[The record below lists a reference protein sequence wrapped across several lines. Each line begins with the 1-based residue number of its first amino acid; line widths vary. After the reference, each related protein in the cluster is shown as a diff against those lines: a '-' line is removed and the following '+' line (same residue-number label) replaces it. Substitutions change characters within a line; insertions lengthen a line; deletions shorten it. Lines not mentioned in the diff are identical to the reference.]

1 MAKLRGAVDLG
12 ALRGRTQGYLKLT
25 SNYYLIAGVLGLLV
39 VVLGYAVLSQFSVS
53 SQVATYTTGS
63 GTKQTIT
70 LAQLKQDIEA
80 FKQLNASSD
89 EKSLQYQEILAKF
102 QQIQSQGIWQEDI
115 KNLKKVLEDSYEQ
128 GYNIASITSFSQFD
142 NASLGK
148 KSEVLTLSADE
159 LAKIGT
165 PLSLA
170 VDAQSN
176 VAGSK

>member
-12 ALRGRTQGYLKLT
+12 VLRGRTQGYLKLT

-63 GTKQTIT
+63 GRKQTVT

-170 VDAQSN
+170 VGAQSN

>member
-1 MAKLRGAVDLG
+1 M
-12 ALRGRTQGYLKLT
+12 
-25 SNYYLIAGVLGLLV
+25 
-39 VVLGYAVLSQFSVS
+39 
-53 SQVATYTTGS
+53 
-63 GTKQTIT
+63 
-70 LAQLKQDIEA
+70 
-80 FKQLNASSD
+80 
-89 EKSLQYQEILAKF
+89 
-102 QQIQSQGIWQEDI
+102 
-115 KNLKKVLEDSYEQ
+115 LEDSYEQ

-170 VDAQSN
+170 VGAQSN

>member
-12 ALRGRTQGYLKLT
+12 VLRGRTQGYLKLT

-102 QQIQSQGIWQEDI
+102 QQIQSQGIWQ
-115 KNLKKVLEDSYEQ
+115 
-128 GYNIASITSFSQFD
+128 
-142 NASLGK
+142 
-148 KSEVLTLSADE
+148 
-159 LAKIGT
+159 
-165 PLSLA
+165 
-170 VDAQSN
+170 
-176 VAGSK
+176 